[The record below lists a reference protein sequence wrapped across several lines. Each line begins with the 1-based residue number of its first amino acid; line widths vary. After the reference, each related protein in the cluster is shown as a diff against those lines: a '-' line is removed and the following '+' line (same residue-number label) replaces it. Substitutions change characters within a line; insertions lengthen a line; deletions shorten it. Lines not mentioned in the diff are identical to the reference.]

1 MLLNFCICAPLQFK
15 KNIIDGKVHKIFRST
30 STWELYHEAMMI
42 NRLQWEE
49 NQHPEE
55 WSSKVESET
64 LRKDLGQKLYQLRR
78 KLGQKMTSE
87 TRNPHC
93 SCFNIEE
100 IEVNC
105 LETRFAASPRHKLC
119 LRKLTIALPFLKSSF
134 SRDLKSNVVYK
145 LSCCGCNSS
154 YARQTVQRLATKV
167 EEHKKEDSSV
177 GIHKRQ

>member
-1 MLLNFCICAPLQFK
+1 MRTVTWLLLDINLNVYINVNGTKTQRIMACFYTSVFAHQ
-15 KNIIDGKVHKIFRST
+15 KNIIEGTVHKIFRST

-42 NRLQWEE
+42 NRLQWKE

-64 LRKDLGQKLYQLRR
+64 LRKVLGQNLYQLRR
-78 KLGQKMTSE
+78 KPGQQMTSE
-87 TRNPHC
+87 TRNPQC

-119 LRKLTIALPFLKSSF
+119 LRPE
-134 SRDLKSNVVYK
+134 N
-145 LSCCGCNSS
+145 
-154 YARQTVQRLATKV
+154 
-167 EEHKKEDSSV
+167 
-177 GIHKRQ
+177 